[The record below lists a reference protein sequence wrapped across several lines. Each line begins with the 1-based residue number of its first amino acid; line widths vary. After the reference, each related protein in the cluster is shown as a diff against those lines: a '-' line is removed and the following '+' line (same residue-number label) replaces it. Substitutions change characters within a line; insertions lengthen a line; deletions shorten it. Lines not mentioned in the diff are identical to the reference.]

1 MNIRK
6 IEVVFRDFKDIS
18 ADEYIYGILNKIYNG
33 KISFGMEE
41 LSSYKGLVVRMIGGV
56 PTPDGYMVTYEIKEY

>member
-6 IEVVFRDFKDIS
+6 IELVFRDFKDVS
-18 ADEYIYGILNKIYNG
+18 ADEYLYGILNKIYNG

-41 LSSYKGLVVRMIGGV
+41 PSYKGLVVRMIGGV
-56 PTPDGYMVTYEIKEY
+56 PTPDGYKVTYEIKEY